1 MRVAVIGATGFVG
14 SEIVKE
20 LINRNHSIKAF
31 SRNKDKVIISKNV
44 AAVEV
49 DVNNIEALVTDLQGA
64 DVVVSAYNAGWSNP
78 DLYNDYIKGS
88 NAIEQATKQAGVKR
102 LIVVGGAGSLY
113 VNDQKELQLVDA
125 PGFPDEIKP
134 GATAARDY
142 YNTLQNNQN
151 LDWTYFSPAPEM
163 HQGTS
168 GVRKGT
174 YRLGTDVPV
183 FDEAGHS
190 ILSVEDV
197 AVVIADEVE
206 NAKHV
211 KQRFTAAY

>member
-49 DVNNIEALVTDLQGA
+49 DVNNIEALVADLRGA

>member
-31 SRNKDKVIISKNV
+31 SRNKDKVIVSKNI

>member
-1 MRVAVIGATGFVG
+1 MKVAVIGATGFVG

-20 LINRNHSIKAF
+20 LVSRNQSIKAF
-31 SRNKDKVIISKNV
+31 ARNTDNVLESKNV
-44 AAVEV
+44 APVQV
-49 DVNNIEALVTDLQGA
+49 DVNDIEALATDLQGA
-64 DVVVSAYNAGWSNP
+64 DVVVSAFNAGWTNP
-78 DLYNDYIKGS
+78 NLYADFLKGVK
-88 NAIEQATKQAGVKR
+88 AIEEATQRAGVKR

-113 VNDQKELQLVDA
+113 VNEQKELQLVDA
-125 PGFPDEIKP
+125 PGFPEEIKP

-142 YNTLQNNQN
+142 YNLLKNNTD
-151 LDWTYFSPAPEM
+151 LDWTFFSPAPEM

-183 FDEAGHS
+183 FDENGRS
-190 ILSVEDV
+190 ILSVEDL
-197 AVVIADEVE
+197 AVVIADEIE
-206 NAKHV
+206 NAKFI

>member
-31 SRNKDKVIISKNV
+31 SRNKDKVIVSKNV

-113 VNDQKELQLVDA
+113 VNDQKELQLVDV

>member
-31 SRNKDKVIISKNV
+31 SRNKDKVIVSKNV

-113 VNDQKELQLVDA
+113 VNDQKELQIVDA

>member
-31 SRNKDKVIISKNV
+31 SRNKDNVIVSKNV

-113 VNDQKELQLVDA
+113 VNDQKELQLVDV

>member
-31 SRNKDKVIISKNV
+31 SRNKDKVIVSKNI

-64 DVVVSAYNAGWSNP
+64 DIVVSAYNAGWSNP

-113 VNDQKELQLVDA
+113 VNDQKELQLVDV

>member
-31 SRNKDKVIISKNV
+31 SRNKDKVIVSKNV

-49 DVNNIEALVTDLQGA
+49 DVNNIEALVADLRGA

-183 FDEAGHS
+183 FDETGHS

>member
-1 MRVAVIGATGFVG
+1 MKVAVIGATGFVG

-20 LINRNHSIKAF
+20 LANRNQSIKAF
-31 SRNKDKVIISKNV
+31 ARNTENVLDSKNV
-44 AAVEV
+44 AAVKV
-49 DVNNIEALVTDLQGA
+49 DVNDIDALTTDLQGA
-64 DVVVSAYNAGWSNP
+64 DVVVSAFNAGWTNP
-78 DLYNDYIKGS
+78 NLYDDFLKGAK
-88 NAIEQATKQAGVKR
+88 AIEEATKRAGVKR
-102 LIVVGGAGSLY
+102 LIVIGGAGSLF
-113 VNDQKELQLVDA
+113 VNDAKELQLVDA

-142 YNTLQNNQN
+142 YEILKNDKDLE
-151 LDWTYFSPAPEM
+151 WTFFSPAPEM

-168 GVRKGT
+168 GERRGT

-183 FDEAGHS
+183 FDENGRS

-206 NAKHV
+206 NAKHIN
-211 KQRFTAAY
+211 QRFTAAY

>member
-31 SRNKDKVIISKNV
+31 SINKDKVIVSKNV

>member
-102 LIVVGGAGSLY
+102 LIVVGGAGSLF
-113 VNDQKELQLVDA
+113 VNDQKELQIVDA

>member
-113 VNDQKELQLVDA
+113 VNDQKELQLVDV

>member
-31 SRNKDKVIISKNV
+31 SRNKDKVIVSKNV

>member
-31 SRNKDKVIISKNV
+31 SRNKDNVIVSKNV

>member
-31 SRNKDKVIISKNV
+31 SRNKDKVIVSKNV

-183 FDEAGHS
+183 FDETGHS

>member
-31 SRNKDKVIISKNV
+31 SRNKDKVIVSKNV

-64 DVVVSAYNAGWSNP
+64 DVVISAYNAGWTNP

-113 VNDQKELQLVDA
+113 VNDQKELQIVDA

-134 GATAARDY
+134 GASAARDY
-142 YNTLQNNQN
+142 FNTLQNNEE

-168 GVRKGT
+168 GVRIGT

-183 FDEAGHS
+183 FDESGHS

-197 AVVIADEVE
+197 AVIIADEVE
-206 NAKHV
+206 NAKHI

>member
-31 SRNKDKVIISKNV
+31 SRNKDKVIVSKNI

-183 FDEAGHS
+183 FDENGLFPL
-190 ILSVEDV
+190 ILL
-197 AVVIADEVE
+197 
-206 NAKHV
+206 
-211 KQRFTAAY
+211 

>member
-31 SRNKDKVIISKNV
+31 SRNKDKVIVSKNI

-183 FDEAGHS
+183 FDETGHS

>member
-49 DVNNIEALVTDLQGA
+49 DVNNIEALVTDLRGA
-64 DVVVSAYNAGWSNP
+64 DVVVSAYNSGWSNP

>member
-31 SRNKDKVIISKNV
+31 SRNKDKVIVSKNI

-113 VNDQKELQLVDA
+113 VNDQKELQLVDV

>member
-102 LIVVGGAGSLY
+102 LIVVGGAGSLF
-113 VNDQKELQLVDA
+113 VNDQKELQIVDA

-142 YNTLQNNQN
+142 YNTLQNNEE
-151 LDWTYFSPAPEM
+151 LD
-163 HQGTS
+163 
-168 GVRKGT
+168 
-174 YRLGTDVPV
+174 
-183 FDEAGHS
+183 
-190 ILSVEDV
+190 
-197 AVVIADEVE
+197 
-206 NAKHV
+206 
-211 KQRFTAAY
+211 